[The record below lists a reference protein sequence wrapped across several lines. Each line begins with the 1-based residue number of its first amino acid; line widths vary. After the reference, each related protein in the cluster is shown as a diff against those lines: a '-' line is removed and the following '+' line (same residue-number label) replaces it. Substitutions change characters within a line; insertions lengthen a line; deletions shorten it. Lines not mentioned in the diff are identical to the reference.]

1 MNGIIQFNKL
11 PWIFRFIIPTKI
23 DVDGV
28 KYPLNHTID
37 LMGMPKS
44 YGHYRLKLIFFGFL
58 KSRVTIIEVNQ
69 KSKLLSII
77 FRNENWFYY
86 LISYSAVS
94 FLFWSKSDFG
104 AVLAIIFCVFILFI
118 FIELLINFVYLK
130 EVNSD

>member
-37 LMGMPKS
+37 LMGVPKS

-58 KSRVTIIEVNQ
+58 KSRVTIIEANQ
-69 KSKLLSII
+69 KSKLLIII

-86 LISYSAVS
+86 LIVYSALS

-104 AVLAIIFCVFILFI
+104 AVLAIIICLFVLSI
-118 FIELLINFVYLK
+118 FVELLINFVYLK

>member
-28 KYPLNHTID
+28 KYPLSHTID
-37 LMGMPKS
+37 LMGVPKS
-44 YGHYRLKLIFFGFL
+44 YGHYRLKLIFLGFL

>member
-23 DVDGV
+23 DVDGI

-37 LMGMPKS
+37 LMGMAKS

-58 KSRVTIIEVNQ
+58 KSRVTIIEANQ
-69 KSKLLSII
+69 KSKLLIII

-86 LISYSAVS
+86 LISWSAVS
-94 FLFWSKSDFG
+94 FLFLSKSDFG
-104 AVLAIIFCVFILFI
+104 AVLAIIFCVFVLFI
-118 FIELLINFVYLK
+118 FIELVINFVYLK

>member
-58 KSRVTIIEVNQ
+58 KSRVTIIEANQ
-69 KSKLLSII
+69 KSKLLIII

-86 LISYSAVS
+86 LIVYSALS

-104 AVLAIIFCVFILFI
+104 AVLAIIICLFVLSI
-118 FIELLINFVYLK
+118 FVELLINFVYLK

>member
-37 LMGMPKS
+37 LMGKPKS

-58 KSRVTIIEVNQ
+58 KSRVTIIEANQ
-69 KSKLLSII
+69 KSKLLIII

-104 AVLAIIFCVFILFI
+104 AVLAIIFCLFVLFI

>member
-23 DVDGV
+23 DVDGI

-37 LMGMPKS
+37 LMGMAKS

-58 KSRVTIIEVNQ
+58 KSRATIIEANQ
-69 KSKLLSII
+69 KSKLLII
-77 FRNENWFYY
+77 LFRNENWFNY
-86 LISYSAVS
+86 LISYAALS
-94 FLFWSKSDFG
+94 FLLFSESDFG
-104 AVLAIIFCVFILFI
+104 VVLAIIICLFVLFI
-118 FIELLINFVYLK
+118 FVELLIKFVYLK

>member
-37 LMGMPKS
+37 LKGMPKS
-44 YGHYRLKLIFFGFL
+44 YGHYRLKLIFFRFL
-58 KSRVTIIEVNQ
+58 KSRVTIIEANQ
-69 KSKLLSII
+69 KSKLLIII

-86 LISYSAVS
+86 SISYSAVS
-94 FLFWSKSDFG
+94 FLFWSKSVFG
-104 AVLAIIFCVFILFI
+104 AVLAIIFCVFVLFI

>member
-23 DVDGV
+23 DVDGI

-37 LMGMPKS
+37 LMGMAKS

-58 KSRVTIIEVNQ
+58 KSRATIIEANQ

-77 FRNENWFYY
+77 FRIDNWFYY
-86 LISYSAVS
+86 LISYSALS
-94 FLFWSKSDFG
+94 FLFFFKSDFG
-104 AVLAIIFCVFILFI
+104 TDLPIIICFVLTICV
-118 FIELLINFVYLK
+118 ELLIKFVYLK

>member
-23 DVDGV
+23 DVVGI

-37 LMGMPKS
+37 LKGMAKS

-58 KSRVTIIEVNQ
+58 KSRATIIEANQ

-77 FRNENWFYY
+77 FRIDNWFYY
-86 LISYSAVS
+86 LFGLSVVS
-94 FLFWSKSDFG
+94 FLFFAKSDFG
-104 AVLAIIFCVFILFI
+104 TYLPIIICFVLTIFV
-118 FIELLINFVYLK
+118 ELLIRFVYLK

>member
-28 KYPLNHTID
+28 KYPLSHTID
-37 LMGMPKS
+37 LMGISKS

>member
-37 LMGMPKS
+37 LMGVPKS

-58 KSRVTIIEVNQ
+58 KSRVTIIEANQ
-69 KSKLLSII
+69 KYKLLSII

-86 LISYSAVS
+86 LIVYSALS

-104 AVLAIIFCVFILFI
+104 AVLAIIICLFVLSI
-118 FIELLINFVYLK
+118 FVELLINFVYLK
-130 EVNSD
+130 EVSSD

>member
-58 KSRVTIIEVNQ
+58 KSRVTIIEANQ
-69 KSKLLSII
+69 KSKLLIII

-86 LISYSAVS
+86 SISYSAVS
-94 FLFWSKSDFG
+94 FLFWSKSVFG
-104 AVLAIIFCVFILFI
+104 AVLAIIFCVFVLFV